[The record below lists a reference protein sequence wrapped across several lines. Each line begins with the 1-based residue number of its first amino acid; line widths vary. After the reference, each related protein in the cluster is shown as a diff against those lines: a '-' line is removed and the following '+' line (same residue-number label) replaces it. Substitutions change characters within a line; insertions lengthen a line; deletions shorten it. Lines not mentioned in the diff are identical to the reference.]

1 MSMNRRSIVCGK
13 LVRSAAAAWLALAST
28 AAAAQPA
35 DQATLEKQLADAR
48 ARLDASAREVAKL
61 SAELYGDSEEDI
73 VRMMHH
79 RPPGA
84 MLGVNV
90 GGPGERDDG
99 VAVAGVS
106 PGGPAEAAGLRAGD
120 TITAVNGEA
129 LRKADGR
136 TPASQLVAYMR
147 KVEPG
152 QTVKLQFTRDGKP
165 MTAEVKAAAAE
176 PMRFTMM
183 HDRMMPMGMPAGA
196 PMRGLHEM
204 MVSEQGFGALEL
216 VPLSPGLGRY
226 FGTDKGLLVVRTA
239 RDSGLGLSD
248 GDVVQSIG
256 GRTPESPGQA
266 FRILQSYN
274 PGDKVKLG
282 ILRDRKHMDVD
293 ATLPPAPAMGG
304 HAHPAAPPAA
314 PRRPAP
320 PMPPPDGNDPA

>member
-1 MSMNRRSIVCGK
+1 MNRRSIVCGR
-13 LVRSAAAAWLALAST
+13 LVRTAAAVWLALAST
-28 AAAAQPA
+28 AAAAAPPA
-35 DQATLEKQLADAR
+35 DQAALEKQLADAR

-61 SAELYGDSEEDI
+61 STELYGDSEEDV

-79 RPPGA
+79 GPTGA
-84 MLGVNV
+84 MLGVNI

-99 VAVAGVS
+99 VEVVGVS

-152 QTVKLQFTRDGKP
+152 QTVKVQFTREGKP
-165 MTAEVKAAAAE
+165 MTAEVKATAAE
-176 PMRFTMM
+176 PMLFTMM
-183 HDRMMPMGMPAGA
+183 HNRGMPMDMRAGA
-196 PMRGLHEM
+196 PMRRLHEM
-204 MVSEQGFGALEL
+204 MVAEPGFGALEM

-226 FGTDKGLLVVRTA
+226 FGTDKGLLVVRSA

-256 GRTPESPGQA
+256 DRTPESPGQA

-282 ILRDRKHMDVD
+282 ILRDRKHMDID
-293 ATLPPAPAMGG
+293 ATLPQAPAMRG
-304 HAHPAAPPAA
+304 HAHPPGPPAA
-314 PRRPAP
+314 PRPPAP
-320 PMPPPDGNDPA
+320 PVPPPDGDGPT